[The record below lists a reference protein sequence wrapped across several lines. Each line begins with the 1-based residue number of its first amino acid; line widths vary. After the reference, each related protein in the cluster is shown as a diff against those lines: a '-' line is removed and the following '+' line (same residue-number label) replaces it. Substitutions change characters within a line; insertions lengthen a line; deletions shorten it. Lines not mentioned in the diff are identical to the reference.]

1 MRIALYQP
9 EIPQNT
15 GTILRMSAC
24 MGTSVDIIEPCGFLF
39 NSPKFKRSA
48 MDYLHHV
55 DYRLH
60 DCWEDFFG
68 LHKDKHRLIL
78 LTPHT
83 DTDYW
88 DFEFCEDDILILGQ
102 ESCGVPDSVMNQCDI
117 KLRIPMKTGMRSLN
131 VAVAGAMV
139 LSEACRQLSRLSD

>member
-1 MRIALYQP
+1 LRIALYQP
-9 EIPQNT
+9 EIAQNT

-24 MGTSVDIIEPCGFLF
+24 MGASVDIIEPCGFLF

-48 MDYLHHV
+48 MDYLQQV
-55 DYRLH
+55 NYKLH
-60 DCWEDFFG
+60 NCWENFFS
-68 LHKDKHRLIL
+68 LYKKQHRLIL

-88 DFEFCEDDILILGQ
+88 DFEFQADDILILGQ
-102 ESCGVPDSVMNQCDI
+102 ESSGVPDEVMEQCDI
-117 KLRIPMKTGMRSLN
+117 KLRIPMKKGMRSLN

-139 LSEACRQLSRLSD
+139 LSEACRQLSKRP